1 MMGNRR
7 EQLLFRVAAAS
18 VVATFPIGAGALA
31 LVAADDGGVRFV
43 AAGQSGGRD
52 NNNSQRQ
59 DDAGGGWDEH
69 RSTSTS
75 PDNSRPEIPPGHDK
89 PRTTTTTKPTTRPTS
104 TTLPSSTT
112 PTTAPP
118 SVCPPPSGTSAT
130 RPSDLVPQFTV
141 LDVFPAPAY
150 VGPVDPDDPN
160 QRPWDDA
167 IVTHGATRGYART
180 WTANSGPGGYTV
192 YAFEFPNAA
201 SAQAAGAEAFASFV
215 EDYGAAPFTFC
226 DDVSSALIVGDA
238 ARAYWTQ
245 GRFLRIVDLST
256 QSPRDVVPAQA
267 KADVRSIVNA
277 LLAL

>member
-1 MMGNRR
+1 MRR
-7 EQLLFRVAAAS
+7 ERLVFRVAAVS
-18 VVATFPIGAGALA
+18 VVAIFTIAAGG
-31 LVAADDGGVRFV
+31 LVFAAPDERDPTFV
-43 AAGQSGGRD
+43 AAGQSGGGSS
-52 NNNSQRQ
+52 SQSEAHRP
-59 DDAGGGWDEH
+59 DDAGDGGGGWEEH

-89 PRTTTTTKPTTRPTS
+89 PTTTTTTKPTS
-104 TTLPSSTT
+104 TTVAPSTT
-112 PTTAPP
+112 TTTAPP
-118 SVCPPPSGTSAT
+118 SLCSTPTGTSAV

-150 VGPVDPDDPN
+150 VGPLDPAHPN
-160 QRPWDDA
+160 QRPWDAA

-180 WTANSGPGGYTV
+180 WTATSGPGGYTV
-192 YAFEFPNAA
+192 YAFEFPSAS
-201 SAQAAGAEAFASFV
+201 SAQAAGADAFASFV

-226 DDVSSALIVGDA
+226 DGVSSALVVADA

-245 GRFLRIVDLST
+245 GRFLRIVDVST

-267 KADVRSIVNA
+267 QADMRSIVEA